1 MNRTHQ
7 PFDLERPVQ
16 VYFNSRPEHRC
27 WSVRQRGR
35 VVGHAD
41 FLVLRDVTW
50 RVQPSGRERVR
61 REGKKNVHAYAS
73 GWVTHLILLDG
84 TEQAVRY
91 NPYELETFVV
101 GNNQPLLTSRFAVFK
116 LNDDEDHD
124 DDDNQPRT
132 WACGINL

>member
-1 MNRTHQ
+1 MDRTHQ
-7 PFDLERPVQ
+7 PFELERPVQ
-16 VYFNSRPEHRC
+16 VYFNFHRRC
-27 WSVRQRGR
+27 WSVRQRGL
-35 VVGHAD
+35 VVGHAKS
-41 FLVLRDVTW
+41 LVLRDVTW

-124 DDDNQPRT
+124 DDNQPRT
-132 WACGINL
+132 LACGINL

>member
-1 MNRTHQ
+1 MKRTHQ

-16 VYFNSRPEHRC
+16 VYFNLRRRC

-35 VVGHAD
+35 VVGHANS
-41 FLVLRDVTW
+41 LVLRDVTW

-61 REGKKNVHAYAS
+61 REGRKNVHAYAS

-101 GNNQPLLTSRFAVFK
+101 GSNQPLLTSRFAVFK
-116 LNDDEDHD
+116 LSDDDD
-124 DDDNQPRT
+124 DCDDDNQPRT
-132 WACGINL
+132 LACGINL

>member
-1 MNRTHQ
+1 MKRTHQ

-61 REGKKNVHAYAS
+61 REGRKNVHAYAS

-91 NPYELETFVV
+91 DPRKLETFVV

-116 LNDDEDHD
+116 LSDDDD
-124 DDDNQPRT
+124 DCDDDNQPRT
-132 WACGINL
+132 LACGINL

>member
-1 MNRTHQ
+1 MKRTHQ

-16 VYFNSRPEHRC
+16 VYFNLHRRC

-35 VVGHAD
+35 VIGHANS
-41 FLVLRDVTW
+41 LVLRDVTW

-61 REGKKNVHAYAS
+61 REGRKNVHAYAS

-101 GNNQPLLTSRFAVFK
+101 GNNQPLLTSRFAVFEM
-116 LNDDEDHD
+116 N
-124 DDDNQPRT
+124 DDNQPRT
-132 WACGINL
+132 LACGINL